1 MERVQEDVRLDLLLK
16 SGHVIDPV
24 NGVDGVRD
32 VGIRDGKIAAVTEG
46 LASDGAA
53 HVIDVAGLLVTPGL
67 IDIHVHAYEN
77 RLNPAPGK
85 FTGSLNADAHF
96 LSDGVTTCVDTGT
109 AGHDE
114 ISHFRQTVIEKK
126 VCLILAYV
134 NISAPGM
141 GNSEQDVLAIPI
153 RNLNLANLSVPK
165 TRRLSHFEIGKTQ
178 RTRTAHLLRQR

>member
-24 NGVDGVRD
+24 NGVDGIRD
-32 VGIRDGKIAAVTEG
+32 VGIRDGKIAEVAAG
-46 LASDGAA
+46 IAGYRAA
-53 HVIDVAGLLVTPGL
+53 HVIDVSGLLVSPGL
-67 IDIHVHAYEN
+67 VDIHVHAYDS
-77 RLNPAPGK
+77 RLDPAPAK

-114 ISHFRQTVIEKK
+114 ISHFRQAVIEKK
-126 VCLILAYV
+126 VCRILAYV

-153 RNLNLANLSVPK
+153 RNLNLANLSLPK
-165 TRRLSHFEIGKTQ
+165 TRRLSHFEIGNTQ